1 MLNDLPKDC
10 DTGTKRNAKGHTVS
24 WCGYRLH
31 GYKLHG
37 YKLHIDAIDGGIP
50 VSCLLTAAAPH
61 DSQAAVPLATRTAGR
76 VDNLY
81 DLMDS
86 AYDAA
91 GIRAFSERLGHV
103 PLIAVNP
110 RGRRAAPAPGAPRAR
125 AAGTAGKSARPQG
138 RAGRAAPARG
148 RSSQERPA
156 AEQAQLKGVFFG
168 ENNSPETSR
177 SWGGQPF
184 F

>member
-24 WCGYRLH
+24 WRGYKLH

-50 VSCLLTAAAPH
+50 VSCLLAAVRCTTARPRSGR
-61 DSQAAVPLATRTAGR
+61 DQAAIPLATRTAGR
-76 VDNLY
+76 VGNLY

-91 GIRAFSERLGHV
+91 GIGAFSERLGHV
-103 PLIAVNP
+103 PLIDVNP
-110 RGRRAAPAPGAPRAR
+110 RGRTEL
-125 AAGTAGKSARPQG
+125 AAG
-138 RAGRAAPARG
+138 
-148 RSSQERPA
+148 RS
-156 AEQAQLKGVFFG
+156 
-168 ENNSPETSR
+168 
-177 SWGGQPF
+177 
-184 F
+184 